1 MTGTGNSFRT
11 ATWIAEA
18 ARRQGTEARVIPY
31 ERACV
36 EKEVEAGPGE
46 LLGIVMPT
54 HAFTSPWPIL
64 RFALG
69 LPRGRGT
76 HAFVTPTRGS
86 VRIGRVCLPGSECTA
101 GYLVALILWLRGY
114 SVRGVRGIDMPLNWM
129 SLIPGL
135 HPKNVEVIRSR
146 AQGQV
151 SEFMEPI
158 LSGSRCFRWGSFAHL
173 LFGLLLLPI
182 SVMYLLFG
190 RFFLSKL
197 FFANFRCN
205 GCGLCVENCPNGALR
220 MWGKDPGRPYWTY
233 SCESCMRCM
242 GYCPEQA
249 VEAGHSVGVIL
260 YYVTAVPMS
269 TYVLNLL
276 DDSIPWLANLK
287 GTGAEWILQYPYF
300 LFSMFLAYW
309 LLTHLIRIPLI
320 NRAFTYTT
328 LTHLYRRYHEPD
340 TALRDIKVRKDG
352 SASVGLR
359 ALQAVQRVP
368 DARQAKLLEE

>member
-1 MTGTGNSFRT
+1 
-11 ATWIAEA
+11 
-18 ARRQGTEARVIPY
+18 
-31 ERACV
+31 
-36 EKEVEAGPGE
+36 
-46 LLGIVMPT
+46 
-54 HAFTSPWPIL
+54 
-64 RFALG
+64 
-69 LPRGRGT
+69 
-76 HAFVTPTRGS
+76 
-86 VRIGRVCLPGSECTA
+86 
-101 GYLVALILWLRGY
+101 
-114 SVRGVRGIDMPLNWM
+114 MPLNWM
-129 SLIPGL
+129 SLFPGL
-135 HPKNVEVIRSR
+135 HPRHVEVIRSR
-146 AQGQV
+146 ARGQV

-197 FFANFRCN
+197 FFANFRCS

-220 MWGKDPGRPYWTY
+220 MWGNDPGRPYWTY

-269 TYVLNLL
+269 AYALNLL
-276 DDSIPWLANLK
+276 DDSIPWLANLR
-287 GTGAEWILQYPYF
+287 GTGAEWVLQYPYF

-309 LLTHLIRIPLI
+309 ILTHLIRIPLI

-340 TALRDIKVRKDG
+340 TALRDIKVRKD
-352 SASVGLR
+352 SPR
-359 ALQAVQRVP
+359 
-368 DARQAKLLEE
+368 

>member
-1 MTGTGNSFRT
+1 VDSKRRRETIPYKNATIYFMTGTGNSFRT

-18 ARRQGTEARVIPY
+18 VRRQGTEARVIPY
-31 ERACV
+31 ERARV
-36 EKEVEAGPGE
+36 EEEVEAGPGE

-54 HAFTSPWPIL
+54 HGFTSPWPIL

-86 VRIGRVCLPGSECTA
+86 VRIGRALLPGSECTA
-101 GYLVALILWLRGY
+101 GYLVALLLWLRGY
-114 SVRGVRGIDMPLNWM
+114 AVRGVRGIDMPLNWM

-135 HPKNVEVIRSR
+135 HPKSVEAIRTQAR
-146 AQGQV
+146 GQV
-151 SEFMEPI
+151 SAFMDSI

-182 SVMYLLFG
+182 SVLYLLFG

-197 FFANFRCN
+197 FFANFDCN

-220 MWGKDPGRPYWTY
+220 MWGNDPGRPYWTY

-242 GYCPEQA
+242 GYCPEKA

-260 YYVTAVPMS
+260 YYVTAVPVS

-276 DDSIPWLANLK
+276 DDSIPWLADLK
-287 GTGAEWILQYPYF
+287 GTWAETILQYPYF
-300 LFSMFLAYW
+300 LLSMFLAYW

-340 TALRDIKVRKDG
+340 TALRDIKVRKDT
-352 SASVGLR
+352 SR
-359 ALQAVQRVP
+359 
-368 DARQAKLLEE
+368 

>member
-1 MTGTGNSFRT
+1 MTGTGNSFRA
-11 ATWIAEA
+11 ATWMAEA
-18 ARRQGTEARVIPY
+18 ARRHGTDARVIPY
-31 ERACV
+31 ERARV
-36 EKEVEAGPGE
+36 EEEVEAGPGQ

-54 HAFTSPWPIL
+54 HAFTSPWTIL

-76 HAFVTPTRGS
+76 HAFVAPTRGS

-101 GYLVALILWLRGY
+101 GYLVALILWLRDY

-129 SLIPGL
+129 SLFPGL
-135 HPKNVEVIRSR
+135 HPKHVEVIRSR
-146 AQGQV
+146 ARGQV

-158 LSGSRCFRWGSFAHL
+158 LSESRCFRWGSFAHL

-220 MWGKDPGRPYWTY
+220 MWGNDPGRPYWTY

-269 TYVLNLL
+269 AYALNLL
-276 DDSIPWLANLK
+276 DDSIPWLANLR
-287 GTGAEWILQYPYF
+287 GTGAEWVLQYPYF

-309 LLTHLIRIPLI
+309 ILTHLIRIPLI

-340 TALRDIKVRKDG
+340 TALRDIKVRKD
-352 SASVGLR
+352 SSR
-359 ALQAVQRVP
+359 
-368 DARQAKLLEE
+368 